1 VCDVQLLRDL
11 SKDIGSWSLGMAS
24 EEFLCGSQPRKDCQL
39 DCKDAGDFPEFVL
52 ISDDLL
58 AMSCPREGLP
68 LDRDPGRQ

>member
-11 SKDIGSWSLGMAS
+11 SKGIAVGALAWRLKNSFVALN
-24 EEFLCGSQPRKDCQL
+24 PRKDCQS

-52 ISDDLL
+52 ISDYLL

-68 LDRDPGRQ
+68 LDRDPGRH